1 MAVVPDF
8 VGKQA
13 LDAWLAGHD
22 AGLSLQGPDPDSPH
36 PLLNGQVVAQVP
48 AAGTRLSRWSVVT
61 VWITGGGDPAGV
73 REPRRPLPNLLEDQA
88 EG

>member
-13 LDAWLAGHD
+13 LDAWLSGHD

-36 PLLNGQVVAQVP
+36 PLLNGLVVAQVP
-48 AAGTRLSRWSVVT
+48 AAEPSGRPGRGL
-61 VWITGGGDPAGV
+61 ITGCD
-73 REPRRPLPNLLEDQA
+73 RRCRGRSLP
-88 EG
+88 